1 MTSRTTG
8 GGGNSSYI
16 TPNANK
22 YSLAGWTVDSPSDVI
37 YNGKEQKWVP
47 NAIVDNEG
55 TIITEDY
62 KYATPVITYS
72 TDDFTNVTGSI
83 TVTIK
88 LVPKLDNV
96 TFEDQDNPPDDYPS
110 EFTRTYQI
118 NPATITVK
126 CDNIKK
132 NQGEAD
138 PKLTSVVSG
147 MIGDECPGW
156 TGSLVREPGE
166 APGTYPITQGYLQL
180 ADGTNGFLASNYTLY
195 VIPGTFTIWASV
207 PVTPG
212 GGTTPAG

>member
-96 TFEDQDNPPDDYPS
+96 TFEDYPS

-126 CDNIKK
+126 CDNIAKYM
-132 NQGEAD
+132 GEAD
-138 PKLTSVVSG
+138 PALTYSVSG
-147 MIGDECPGW
+147 LVGDEYPGW
-156 TGSLVREPGE
+156 SGCLVRDVGE
-166 APGTYPITQGYLQL
+166 APSEYKITQGSLSL
-180 ADGTNGFLASNYTLY
+180 ADNPEKGFLASNYTLY
-195 VIPGTFTIWASV
+195 VVPGIFTISHYSG
-207 PVTPG
+207 G
-212 GGTTPAG
+212 GGTRPRE

>member
-1 MTSRTTG
+1 MAYTKSL

-72 TDDFTNVTGSI
+72 TDDFTNVTGPI

-96 TFEDQDNPPDDYPS
+96 TFEDYPS

-126 CDNIKK
+126 CDNIAKYM
-132 NQGEAD
+132 GEAD
-138 PKLTSVVSG
+138 PALTYSVSG
-147 MIGDECPGW
+147 LVGDEYPGW
-156 TGSLVREPGE
+156 SGCLVRDVGE
-166 APGTYPITQGYLQL
+166 APSEYKITQGSLSL
-180 ADGTNGFLASNYTLY
+180 ADNPEKGFLASNYTLY
-195 VIPGTFTIWASV
+195 VVPGIFIITRFPNA
-207 PVTPG
+207 
-212 GGTTPAG
+212 GGTRPRE

>member
-1 MTSRTTG
+1 MAYTKSL

-72 TDDFTNVTGSI
+72 TDDFTNVTGPI

-96 TFEDQDNPPDDYPS
+96 TFEDYPS
-110 EFTRTYQI
+110 ELTRTYQI

-126 CDNIKK
+126 CDNAAKYM
-132 NQGEAD
+132 GTAD
-138 PKLTSVVSG
+138 PTLTYSVSG
-147 MIGDECPGW
+147 LVGDEYPGW
-156 TGSLVREPGE
+156 SGYLVREVGE
-166 APGTYPITQGYLQL
+166 APSEYTITQGSLSL
-180 ADGTNGFLASNYTLY
+180 ADNPEKGFLASNYTLY
-195 VIPGTFTIWASV
+195 VVPGIFTITRFFV
-207 PVTPG
+207 VVELDLG
-212 GGTTPAG
+212 NKY